1 MGFIDRSMRKQR
13 KRNENTAELFESA
26 NDAMAEVGK
35 FGANL
40 KTMGAFSKRGPLNKY
55 EDPAFVGQADLNSH
69 ILESFSKGIMEEEE
83 KRKKKEDEGN
93 PVEKKGCRSYLKK
106 EYRGKS
112 NSYEGFQK
120 KGLLNKVENG
130 NENKRNVMVDQM
142 AASRLNVDSS
152 IEDVQRERSEAEEF
166 LDDVAR
172 LNPTKGESK
181 SERVVK
187 QFTNKPMQYDRFKKE
202 GDVVFDYTQKK
213 KDIKNKYGGKFTRH
227 IKK

>member
-1 MGFIDRSMRKQR
+1 MGFIDRRMRKQR

-26 NDAMAEVGK
+26 NDAMGEVGE
-35 FGANL
+35 FAGNL

-69 ILESFSKGIMEEEE
+69 ILENFSKGIMEEEE
-83 KRKKKEDEGN
+83 KEKNKGI
-93 PVEKKGCRSYLKK
+93 PVEKRGCRSYLKK

-130 NENKRNVMVDQM
+130 DENKRNAMVDQM
-142 AASRLNVDSS
+142 AASRLNADSS
-152 IEDVQRERSEAEEF
+152 IEDIETERSEAEEF

-172 LNPTKGESK
+172 LNPTKGKSESK
-181 SERVVK
+181 SVVNR
-187 QFTNKPMQYDRFKKE
+187 FTNPPMQHNRLRKD
-202 GDVVFDYTQKK
+202 GDVFDYTQSKR
-213 KDIKNKYGGKFTRH
+213 DIKKKYGGRFTRH
-227 IKK
+227 I